1 MERGTDCFRGRLEG
15 PGGAPGVRDTFHC
28 ITTRLKSSKVI
39 KSQQLLADV
48 GTPRDLE
55 GESWVVWILFYLRLT
70 FSHKTLSKL
79 LQTIRHLTTLC
90 KALRGAARAISPSRP
105 TLKRAL
111 SAGRSRRS
119 RRCRH
124 AGMRSAC

>member
-70 FSHKTLSKL
+70 FSHKTLSKPFVIS
-79 LQTIRHLTTLC
+79 QPSAKHS
-90 KALRGAARAISPSRP
+90 AAR
-105 TLKRAL
+105 RAQYHL
-111 SAGRSRRS
+111 QDPP
-119 RRCRH
+119 
-124 AGMRSAC
+124 